1 MHGQREGRRC
11 PVDAT
16 RGPCPASP
24 GISVSMSRLSVQ
36 RGRQR
41 GYRGENCEFQIAAS
55 ILTLIVTLAIPALA
69 SGNASAAGV
78 KVGTLSCN
86 LAPTVGFIVGS
97 RQRLTCR
104 YTPDGPWPPEIY
116 FGHSARLPA
125 STSASKAARAW
136 CGRSSPRPTGIT
148 AVRLP
153 APYIGAS
160 ADVAVGVGLGANA
173 LVGGSRRSIALQPL
187 SVEANTGV
195 NLAAGVS
202 RLRLDW
208 AR

>member
-1 MHGQREGRRC
+1 MRRAAPSRHRKTTNTTYAVGATDDAYCWEEIVNSRAVRILAVIVALGTLGLATEASSQGR
-11 PVDAT
+11 A
-16 RGPCPASP
+16 
-24 GISVSMSRLSVQ
+24 
-36 RGRQR
+36 
-41 GYRGENCEFQIAAS
+41 
-55 ILTLIVTLAIPALA
+55 
-69 SGNASAAGV
+69 

-97 RQRLTCR
+97 RQQLSCR

-116 FGHSARLPA
+116 VGHL
-125 STSASKAARAW
+125 STAGLDIGVNGG
-136 CGRSSPRPTGIT
+136 GRMIWSVFAPTNGHYRGALAGT
-148 AVRLP
+148 YV
-153 APYIGAS
+153 GAS

-187 SVEANTGV
+187 SVEANTGF

-202 RLRLDW
+202 RLRLHW